1 MDATVEIGLQRVR
14 FVRKPDSW
22 FTQLFD
28 NKAFLVFLC
37 LLPSIGLSVV
47 FLAYPLG
54 LGIWLSMTGAVKE

>member
-1 MDATVEIGLQRVR
+1 MDATADTGFRRLG
-14 FVRKPDSW
+14 FTRKPDSRV
-22 FTQLFD
+22 TRLFD
-28 NKAFLVFLC
+28 YKPSLVFLR